1 MMAGRPLM
9 FAAEHSDV
17 EAVTAL
23 LEAGANVNAR
33 SAFGWT
39 ALMSA
44 ALYNTDPQVIARLV
58 EAGGQRQ
65 CNGGRRLDASDSR
78 DVQ

>member
-1 MMAGRPLM
+1 MADALM

-33 SAFGWT
+33 SAFG
-39 ALMSA
+39 
-44 ALYNTDPQVIARLV
+44 
-58 EAGGQRQ
+58 
-65 CNGGRRLDASDSR
+65 
-78 DVQ
+78 